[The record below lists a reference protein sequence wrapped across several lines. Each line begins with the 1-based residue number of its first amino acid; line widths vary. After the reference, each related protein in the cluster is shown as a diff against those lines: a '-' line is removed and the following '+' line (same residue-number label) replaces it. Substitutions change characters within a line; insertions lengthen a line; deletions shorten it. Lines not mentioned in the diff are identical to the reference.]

1 MSTPLTVTIVAAG
14 PGTES
19 QLGIATALVISLV
32 LLVLNGFFVAAEFAV
47 ISAKRHRLEEKAE
60 AGSRAA
66 KAAVAASRELSLML
80 AGAQLGITLCTLGL
94 GAVAKPAVAE
104 LLSPLLTYVGAP
116 DVVAG
121 IVSVAL
127 AVGIVV
133 FLHMVVGEMA
143 PKSWAISHPESS
155 AMLLALPFRAFTWV
169 MKPVLWLMNE
179 LANLMLRIGGIDPVD
194 ALGNAQTP
202 ADLQL
207 LLAQSHEH
215 GVLEDADHQILTG
228 ALRLEEETVSSVM
241 FPPTA
246 AVTIPR
252 TGTAADVE
260 RISRE
265 SGRSRL
271 FVVEPTNRAGHQRI
285 RGLVHVRDAILAT
298 AQGPEGAATGLGEF
312 IQPVASLRATL
323 PLIDAVAS
331 MRAQRGQLALVR
343 DEQGRVVG
351 MTSMEDILEQILG
364 EFDDQTDQTD
374 EADEAA
380 VQAGA

>member
-19 QLGIATALVISLV
+19 QLGITTALVISLV

-143 PKSWAISHPESS
+143 PKSWAISHPETS
-155 AMLLALPFRAFTWV
+155 ATALALPFRAFAWV
-169 MKPVLWLMNE
+169 VRPVLWLMNSF
-179 LANLMLRIGGIDPVD
+179 ANLLLRLGRIEPVND
-194 ALGNAQTP
+194 LGVAQTP
-202 ADLQL
+202 AELQL

-228 ALRLEEETVSSVM
+228 ALRLEEETVANVM
-241 FPPTA
+241 FPPAA

-252 TGTAADVE
+252 ASTAADVE

-271 FVVEPTNRAGHQRI
+271 FVVEPTGRTGQQRI
-285 RGLVHVRDAILAT
+285 RGLVHVRDAILAS
-298 AQGPEGAATGLGEF
+298 AESPEGGSRGLSAF
-312 IQPVASLRATL
+312 IQPVASLHRDQ

-331 MRAQRGQLALVR
+331 LRAQRGQLALVH

-364 EFDDQTDQTD
+364 EFDDESD
-374 EADEAA
+374 ETTTEPAPAPA
-380 VQAGA
+380 

>member
-1 MSTPLTVTIVAAG
+1 MSITV
-14 PGTES
+14 
-19 QLGIATALVISLV
+19 ALLISLL
-32 LLVLNGFFVAAEFAV
+32 LLVANAFFVAAEFAV
-47 ISAKRHRLEEKAE
+47 VAAKRHRLEERAE

-66 KAAVAASRELSLML
+66 RAAVDASRQLSLML

-94 GAVAKPAVAE
+94 GALAKPAMKD
-104 LLSPLLTYVGAP
+104 LLYPLLTALRVPVP
-116 DVVAG
+116 DVVVSG
-121 IVSVAL
+121 VSVAL

-155 AMLLALPFRAFTWV
+155 ALLLAIPFRAFTWV

-179 LANLMLRIGGIDPVD
+179 LANLMLRMGGIDPVD

-215 GVLEDADHQILTG
+215 GVLGDADHQILTG
-228 ALRLEEETVSSVM
+228 ALRLEEETVATVM
-241 FPPTA
+241 FPPSA
-246 AVTIPR
+246 AVTVPR
-252 TGTAADVE
+252 TATAADVE
-260 RISRE
+260 QVSRE

-271 FVVEPTNRAGHQRI
+271 FVVEPTGREGHQRI
-285 RGLVHVRDAILAT
+285 RGLVHVRDAVLAT
-298 AQGPEGAATGLGEF
+298 AQGPGGASTGVGEF
-312 IQPVASLRATL
+312 IQPVASLRAGL
-323 PLIDAVAS
+323 PLIDAVTS

-364 EFDDQTDQTD
+364 EFDDQTDETTPPPH
-374 EADEAA
+374 EAPARA
-380 VQAGA
+380 